1 MSDKTTIYGILLLE
15 KPGKTRPM
23 NLAQDF
29 ARVVGLARIDVLSQL
44 RSPHSFILPCLTEE
58 KASEGAKYLVG
69 QGIAAVPQSLD
80 ALDIPHGSGLI
91 RNADP
96 EPEGLQVQNADGRDE
111 ALIPWNQV
119 RGALAFHRLGAPEKT
134 RPVSLPTENTLK
146 SPVDGFEEF
155 SSRSPSL
162 LNTAVNEGIW
172 VMLNRVLSEPSFGER
187 LLFGEPEKQD
197 ARAIAVER
205 SAKSVSQL
213 SGGSEDDALVLI
225 MGHDPVVITLIER
238 GGFKY
243 DYLGERLSL
252 SARLNFPILVK
263 DICRFGHPLYVNDG
277 VLSIIRDNKPPGE
290 KVDGAHVPRWILEHV
305 LALNLFEKCLV
316 PPEVTA
322 AIGDDECILT
332 YLD

>member
-1 MSDKTTIYGILLLE
+1 MPDKSTIFGILLLE

-29 ARVVGLARIDVLSQL
+29 ARVVGLSRIDVLSQL
-44 RSPHSFILPCLTEE
+44 RSPHNFILPCLTEE
-58 KASEGAKYLVG
+58 KAVEGARYLVS
-69 QGIAAVPQSLD
+69 QGIAAVPQLLD
-80 ALDIPHGSGLI
+80 ALDIPHGSGFI

-96 EPEGLQVQNADGRDE
+96 KPEGFLVQNANGADE

-134 RPVSLPTENTLK
+134 RPISIPTENALLGQT
-146 SPVDGFEEF
+146 DRFG
-155 SSRSPSL
+155 SSSGSPSL
-162 LNTAVNEGIW
+162 FNTAYHEGIW
-172 VMLNRVLSEPSFGER
+172 SMLNRALSEPSFVES
-187 LLFGEPEKQD
+187 LLRNKPENQD
-197 ARAIAVER
+197 VVEISVER

-213 SGGSEDDALVLI
+213 GGGSEDDVLVLI
-225 MGHDPVVITLIER
+225 MGTAPVVITLIER

-252 SARLNFPILVK
+252 SARLNFPTLVK
-263 DICRFGHPLYVNDG
+263 DVCRFGHPLYVNDG
-277 VLSIIRDNKPPGE
+277 VLSIIRDDKPPRE
-290 KVDGAHVPRWILEHV
+290 KVDGAHVPRWALEHV